1 MSQISA
7 NEVVAWVREL
17 HHNCEKEITNNEK
30 REQKRYSLL
39 IRNPNEKL
47 FLTKILDESCQIRDN
62 KKLSKRVKLLIEKYG
77 VPKFFN
83 ATDRSLMY
91 MFKYVGHHFDF
102 VAMPI
107 FKAKVRH
114 DTSSVIIDEARPN
127 LTKHLAKRRAAGI
140 GQNINLLGEVVLGN
154 AEADNRY
161 NHYLDALTEDDINYI
176 SIKISGIYAQI
187 HPLNYLQS
195 KEELVKR
202 VAAIYRQAMEHKYVD
217 QDGIAHHKF
226 VNLDMEE
233 YKDTEL
239 TLEVFKSVLS
249 MPEFKN
255 YSAGIVVQAYLPDAW
270 AFQSELLEFAHNRCA
285 QGGAPIKMRLV
296 KGANLQME
304 SVVSSLK
311 HWENP
316 ILRSK
321 IEVDAN
327 YLRIIDRALKPENAK
342 VLNVG
347 IASHNLFSIGYAFL
361 LSQKN
366 KVQSEV
372 SFEMLEGMA
381 NHIWRVLCKM
391 GRQVILYTPVV
402 KSEHFLN
409 AISYLV
415 RRLDENTGRDNFLS
429 YSFNL
434 RVDSV
439 EWDFLEKQFL
449 SAYTEK
455 DKAFPKPFR
464 TQNRNLNS
472 PYERVDTSNFFSEA
486 DTNFDLPQQRTWV
499 DEIIKKWKKTP
510 DDTPTTIPVMVG
522 SKEIENN
529 RYHHYIDHSQLEQEV
544 MTYRV
549 SLANRDQ
556 VEEILQIAH
565 SDSVGWR
572 DLSLEDRAKILFSV
586 ANNISDR
593 RGDLIGCM
601 SAVTGKTIM
610 EGDIEVSEAVDFCR
624 FYPVSMRCFEN
635 LQTVSY
641 KSKGV
646 VLVIPPWN
654 FPLAIPVGGV
664 AAALAAGNCVIL
676 KPATVAAP
684 IAFEFA
690 RCFWEAG
697 VAKEALQVVVCDS
710 RDTLN
715 YLTKD
720 SRIGHIILTGGTDTA
735 MSIANEAPS
744 TALSAETGG
753 KNAIILTSY
762 GDRDKAIQSVVTS
775 AFSNAGQK
783 CSACSLFLVEKD
795 IYNDDSFKSKLYDAV
810 TSIQC
815 GSAWESNN
823 IVGRMVTNHND
834 KLHKALEL
842 QKGEE
847 WLVPP
852 IFLDKEKY
860 TLKPCVKWG
869 VKPGN
874 YTFDNEIFAP
884 VLSVVCIDSLK
895 QGIEYV
901 NSLEYGLTSGLQS
914 LNESEHHE
922 WINSI
927 QAGNLYINRGIT
939 GAIVNRQPFG
949 GVKLSC
955 FGAGLKAGGPNY
967 VSSLVNF
974 TNNNLSTKG
983 KHPSIYNEIIE
994 LLPKSDYLI
1003 FDRAVHSYQ
1012 QNFNNIFSK
1021 AEDINCIM
1029 GEMNILRYTPLNNI
1043 LLRLFGEESILD
1055 ISLVAVA
1062 SQIVGTPL
1070 IISYDTDESRV
1081 DQLEIIANAT
1091 GAMLHKH
1098 DKKALL
1104 SNLDEFERVRTCGIR
1119 SIELLKS
1126 ASKIGKY
1133 VADQPILIEGRV
1145 ELLHY
1150 IKEQSITYEYHRYG
1164 SIQEERVAK

>member
-7 NEVVAWVREL
+7 QEVVTWVRQL
-17 HHNCEKEITNNEK
+17 HHDCEKEITSYE
-30 REQKRYSLL
+30 RSEQKRYSVL
-39 IRNPNEKL
+39 IKNPNEKL
-47 FLTKILDESCQIRDN
+47 FLSKILDESCQIRDN
-62 KKLSKRVKLLIEKYG
+62 KKLSKRVKLLIDRYG

-83 ATDRSLMY
+83 LTDRSLMHL
-91 MFKYVGHHFDF
+91 FKYVGHHFDF

-107 FKAKVRH
+107 FKYKVRH

-127 LTKHLAKRRAAGI
+127 LTRHLAKRKAAGI

-154 AEADNRY
+154 GEADNRY
-161 NHYLDALTEDDINYI
+161 DHYLEALTEDDINYI

-187 HPLNYLQS
+187 HPLNYEQS
-195 KEELVKR
+195 KQELIKR
-202 VAAIYRQAMEHKYVD
+202 VAAIYRQAMEYTYTD
-217 QDGIAHHKF
+217 SDGVSQHKF

-239 TLEVFKSVLS
+239 TLDVFKTVLS
-249 MPEFKN
+249 MPEFKH

-270 AFQSELLEFAHNRCA
+270 AFQSELLEFAHKRCA
-285 QGGAPIKMRLV
+285 EGGAPIKMRLV

-304 SVVSSLK
+304 SVISSLK

-316 ILRSK
+316 VLRTK

-327 YLRIIDRALKPENAK
+327 YLRIIDRALAPENAK
-342 VLNVG
+342 VLHVG

-366 KVQSEV
+366 KVQNEV

-381 NHIWRVLCKM
+381 NHIWRVICKM
-391 GRQVILYTPVV
+391 GRQIILYTPVV

-434 RVDSV
+434 KVDTI

-449 SAYTEK
+449 AAYAEREK
-455 DKAFPKPFR
+455 PFPKPFR
-464 TQNRNLNS
+464 TQDRTYKEVNAKR
-472 PYERVDTSNFFSEA
+472 DTNEFFSEA
-486 DTNFDLPQQRTWV
+486 DTNFDLPQQRRWV
-499 DEIIKKWKKTP
+499 QSIIKRWKRSP
-510 DDTPTTIPVMVG
+510 NDTPWTIPVMIG

-529 RYHHYIDHSQLEQEV
+529 RYHHYIDHSQTDLEV
-544 MTYRV
+544 MTYKV
-549 SLANRDQ
+549 SLANREQ
-556 VEEILQIAH
+556 VEEILQIAD
-565 SDSVGWR
+565 SDPVEWR
-572 DLSLEDRAKILFSV
+572 KLTLEDRTKILFRV
-586 ANNISDR
+586 ADNLSNS

-610 EGDIEVSEAVDFCR
+610 EGDIEASEAVDFCR
-624 FYPVSMRCFEN
+624 FYPISMKSFHD
-635 LQTVSY
+635 LQSVSY
-641 KSKGV
+641 KPKGV

-664 AAALAAGNCVIL
+664 AAALAAGNSVIL

-710 RDTLN
+710 RETLN

-735 MSIANEAPS
+735 ISIANEAP
-744 TALSAETGG
+744 TTPLSAETGG

-783 CSACSLFLVEKD
+783 CSACSLLLVEKD
-795 IYNDDSFKSKLYDAV
+795 IYEDATFKAKLYDAV
-810 TSIQC
+810 TSLQC
-815 GSAWESNN
+815 GSAWEVNN

-842 QKGEE
+842 ERGEE

-874 YTFDNEIFAP
+874 YTFDTEIFAP

-901 NSLEYGLTSGLQS
+901 NSLDYGLTSGLQS
-914 LNESEHHE
+914 LNESEHEE
-922 WINSI
+922 WINTI

-949 GVKLSC
+949 GVKLSS

-983 KHPSIYNEIIE
+983 KHPSIYDTILE

-1012 QNFNNIFSK
+1012 QSFNNIFSK
-1021 AEDINCIM
+1021 AEDINHIL
-1029 GEMNILRYTPLNNI
+1029 GELNILRYTPLNNM
-1043 LLRLFGEESILD
+1043 LLRLYGNESLLD
-1055 ISLVAVA
+1055 IALAAVA
-1062 SQIVGTPL
+1062 SQIVGTPM
-1070 IISYDTDESRV
+1070 IISYQPDESRV
-1081 DQLEIIANAT
+1081 EQLGIIAKAT

-1098 DKKALL
+1098 EKKALL
-1104 SNLDEFERVRTCGIR
+1104 ANLDEFERVRTCGVK
-1119 SIELLKS
+1119 SIELLKC

-1133 VADQPILIEGRV
+1133 VADQPILVDGRV

-1164 SIQEERVAK
+1164 SMQEERHDK